1 MDKIMHSIL
10 YASRWI
16 LAPIY
21 FGLIG
26 ALITVLAKFYIDL
39 YHLFFFPTNLLS
51 NHNETTV
58 ILKVL
63 GLIDLTLIGGLLL
76 MVMLSGFENFISR
89 TTDLDQKLG
98 WLGKLDANSLKIK
111 VAASIVAISSIHL
124 LQIFMSLPMNP
135 TTNDH
140 GINNR
145 ALVFLAL
152 HLTFVVSA
160 CLMALSD
167 RKRKTRTEVNDLL
180 IEPSNNKNT

>member
-1 MDKIMHSIL
+1 MDKIMHSVL

-26 ALITVLAKFYIDL
+26 ALVTILAKFYIDL
-39 YHLFFFPTNLLS
+39 FHLFFIPATLLS
-51 NHNETTV
+51 HHSESTV

-76 MVMLSGFENFISR
+76 MVMLSGFENFISK
-89 TTDLDQKLG
+89 TTDLDKKLG
-98 WLGKLDANSLKIK
+98 WLGKLDTNSLKIK

-124 LQIFMSLPMNP
+124 LQIFMSLPMSP
-135 TTNDH
+135 GANDQKL
-140 GINNR
+140 NTR

-160 CLMALSD
+160 CLMAMSD
-167 RKRKTRTEVNDLL
+167 RKSKSLKAVTSKTTETD
-180 IEPSNNKNT
+180 PKSKS